1 MDEREKPAP
10 RVGAVFAGVKD
21 PDLWV
26 LSLIDSG
33 YLEVDK
39 PASDVLGIESPLYR
53 GGVRKEPFDKEASNT
68 LLPEAVGGGVRRPVL
83 LKSQITHDIGL
94 IERLLLVLP
103 SLVEVGAVSDVKC
116 HAKDLD
122 PLELA
127 KSVG

>member
-83 LKSQITHDIGL
+83 